1 MAVKEED
8 KPIAKSTAAEGL
20 KYTGK
25 EQVGV
30 AEGEG
35 YTLSCTPSATE
46 AGSYTVTA
54 ALKDGYVW
62 ENGTYDP
69 INLVYNIAKVEN
81 VDVGVCTVT
90 ANLYCPGELN
100 T

>member
-8 KPIAKSTAAEGL
+8 KPIAKPTAAEGL

-30 AEGEG
+30 
-35 YTLSCTPSATE
+35 Y
-46 AGSYTVTA
+46 
-54 ALKDGYVW
+54 
-62 ENGTYDP
+62 
-69 INLVYNIAKVEN
+69 
-81 VDVGVCTVT
+81 TVT